1 MSVYDTLI
9 NGCSDIANTIREL
22 TGKTEK
28 ISPLNFDEEIR
39 KIVTARSL
47 LNKSIT
53 EYNLQNETS
62 IPAYAFHKCVN
73 LENIEC
79 SNINTI
85 GEYAFY
91 NCSNLKDISL
101 PNAVTDIGA
110 YAFYGSGL
118 TTVILPPNLTKLN
131 SNVFNYCTKLKNIVF
146 NDKIKSIEGS
156 TFKACWSLEQDII
169 LPESCKTIGQEAFRA
184 SPIKS
189 LSGHL
194 TSIAGGAFRE
204 CTELKT
210 LILKGDMVCTLSAT
224 SAFIDTPIASGEGCI
239 VIDTGDDAASEI
251 LAKEY
256 KNATNWSAYANQIY
270 SKAAYDNLTTTNPD
284 LPDIW

>member
-9 NGCSDIANTIREL
+9 NGCSDIANTIREI

-39 KIVTARSL
+39 KIITARDL
-47 LNKSIT
+47 LDRTIT
-53 EYNLQNETS
+53 EYDFQDRTS
-62 IPAYAFHKCVN
+62 IPDYAFHKCVN

-101 PNAVTDIGA
+101 PNAVTDIGV

-131 SNVFNYCTKLKNIVF
+131 GNVFNYCTKLKNIVF

-169 LPESCKTIGQEAFRA
+169 LPESCETIGQEAFRA
-184 SPIKS
+184 SSIKS

-210 LILKGDMVCTLSAT
+210 LTLKGETMCTLSAT
-224 SAFIDTPIASGEGCI
+224 SAFTGTPIASGEGHI
-239 VIDTGDDAASEI
+239 VIDTGDTTKDTE
-251 LAKEY
+251 LVNEY
-256 KNATNWSAYANQIY
+256 KNATNWSAYANQIIT
-270 SKAAYDNLTTTNPD
+270 KGEYDLINLETVG
-284 LPDIW
+284 

>member
-39 KIVTARSL
+39 KIVTARDL
-47 LNKSIT
+47 LDRTIT
-53 EYNLQNETS
+53 EYDFQDRAS
-62 IPAYAFHKCVN
+62 IPDYAFYKCVN
-73 LENIEC
+73 LDKVNC
-79 SNINTI
+79 PNVTSI
-85 GEYAFY
+85 GTYAFY
-91 NCSNLKDISL
+91 DCTSLSNIEL
-101 PNAVTDIGA
+101 PDTVETIGVNA
-110 YAFYGSGL
+110 FQQSGL
-118 TTVILPPNLTKLN
+118 TEIVLPPNLTKLN
-131 SNVFNYCTKLKNIVF
+131 GNVFNYCKKLKNIVF

-184 SPIKS
+184 SSIKS

-204 CTELKT
+204 CTKLKT
-210 LILKGDMVCTLSAT
+210 LTLKGNTMCTLSAT
-224 SAFIDTPIASGEGCI
+224 SAFTNTQIASGEGYI
-239 VIDTGDDAASEI
+239 IIDTGNTTTDIE
-251 LAKEY
+251 LVNEY
-256 KNATNWSAYANQIY
+256 KNATNWTTYANQIIT
-270 SKAAYDNLTTTNPD
+270 KDEYDLINLETVG
-284 LPDIW
+284 

>member
-39 KIVTARSL
+39 KIVTARDL
-47 LNKSIT
+47 LDRTIT
-53 EYNLQNETS
+53 EYDFQDRAS
-62 IPAYAFHKCVN
+62 IPDYAFYKCVN
-73 LENIEC
+73 LGKVNCPNIT
-79 SNINTI
+79 SI
-85 GEYAFY
+85 GVCAFY
-91 NCSNLKDISL
+91 NCTSL
-101 PNAVTDIGA
+101 SSIELPDTVETIGVNA
-110 YAFYGSGL
+110 FQQSGL
-118 TTVILPPNLTKLN
+118 TEIVLPPNLTKLN
-131 SNVFNYCTKLKNIVF
+131 GSVFNQCVALESITF
-146 NDKIKSIEGS
+146 NDKIQSIGS
-156 TFKACWSLEQDII
+156 MAFRHCVALEQDII
-169 LPESCKTIGQEAFRA
+169 LPESCKTIAQEAFREA
-184 SPIKS
+184 VISS

-210 LILKGDMVCTLSAT
+210 LTLKGETMCTLSAT
-224 SAFIDTPIASGEGCI
+224 SAFTNTPIASGEGYI
-239 VIDTGDDAASEI
+239 IIDTGDDAASEI

-270 SKAAYDNLTTTNPD
+270 SKAAYDNLVGTNPD

>member
-101 PNAVTDIGA
+101 PNAVTDIGV

-131 SNVFNYCTKLKNIVF
+131 GNVFNYCTKLKNIVF

-156 TFKACWSLEQDII
+156 TFKACYALEQDII
-169 LPESCKTIGQEAFRA
+169 LPESCKTIGQETFRA
-184 SPIKS
+184 SSIKS

-204 CTELKT
+204 CGKLKT
-210 LILKGDMVCTLSAT
+210 LTLKGDTICTLSAT
-224 SAFIDTPIASGEGCI
+224 SAFTGTPIAKREGYI
-239 VIDTGDDAASEI
+239 IIDTGNTTKDIE
-251 LAKEY
+251 LVNEY
-256 KNATNWSAYANQIY
+256 KNATNWTTYANQIIT
-270 SKAAYDNLTTTNPD
+270 KDEYDLINLETVG
-284 LPDIW
+284 